1 MWFNEYNLN
10 KPNFYL
16 RYVDDI
22 LGVFDNEQ
30 DSLNFLDFL
39 NKRHPDIKFTIK
51 KQINHFIA
59 FLYLFI

>member
-39 NKRHPDIKFTIK
+39 NKRHPNIKFTIK